1 MFQNKY
7 LTGLFLCLNITISY
21 FILDNQ
27 TNGLLV
33 LMLGTSPLFLIMQK
47 RNYDN
52 VDVKMILLL
61 VLMFL
66 FALGKPGF
74 RIVSYLYSVCFV
86 CSFLCL
92 REGFKNDLFSLQ
104 QMQTILRNLLYAYC
118 FVLIL
123 QQLCVIVGIKPI
135 NQTFGFA
142 DNQWKLPALAQ
153 EPSHM
158 AIFVFFFMYGY
169 ILITE
174 TINGKRYD
182 LEDAKQEK
190 WVWFS
195 YFWLMLTCQ
204 STSAVFY
211 CGLIFLRYF
220 NKQSILKLFSGGIVA
235 LFVVMLLI
243 RNTEA
248 FQRAIFFSEALLT
261 IDIET
266 LDSVDHS
273 AAYRFFPL
281 FYLKQNFNIFDSAF
295 WFGHGLDF
303 GKNTLNMY
311 ALEISGDVTYN
322 GEVNMGGFFGYI
334 MDYGMICFCILCAA
348 LKKIIMG
355 IRESW
360 LVFFYVWLNLFIGF
374 NMQLFWSST
383 LLLTFVSIHKE
394 NDCL

>member
-27 TNGLLV
+27 TNGLIV

-92 REGFKNDLFSLQ
+92 REGFKNELFSLQ

-211 CGLIFLRYF
+211 CGLIFLRF
-220 NKQSILKLFSGGIVA
+220 IKKQSILKIFFGGIVA
-235 LFVVMLLI
+235 LFAVLLLL

-248 FQRAIFFSEALLT
+248 FQRAYFFSEAILT
-261 IDIET
+261 LDIET

-281 FYLKQNFNIFDSAF
+281 FYFKQNFNIFDAAF

-303 GKNTLNMY
+303 GKNQLNMY
-311 ALEISGDVTYN
+311 ALEISGDGTYN
-322 GEVNMGGFFGYI
+322 GEVNMGGFIGYI
-334 MDYGMICFCILCAA
+334 LDYGMICFCILCATI
-348 LKKIIMG
+348 KRIIKGMN
-355 IRESW
+355 EPW

-383 LLLTFVSIHKE
+383 LLLTFVSSPKK
-394 NDCL
+394 